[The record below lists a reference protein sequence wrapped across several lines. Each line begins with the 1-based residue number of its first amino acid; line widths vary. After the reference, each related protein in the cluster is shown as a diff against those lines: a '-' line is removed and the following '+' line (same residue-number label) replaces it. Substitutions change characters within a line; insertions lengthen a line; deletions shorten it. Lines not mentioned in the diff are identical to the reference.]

1 MGRLGIRLGRTGLE
15 MKIKIGKGE
24 GRRGSRELLFYLCR
38 VSVWD
43 DEKFVEK
50 NSSDGYTTM

>member
-24 GRRGSRELLFYLCR
+24 GVMVRDAG
-38 VSVWD
+38 
-43 DEKFVEK
+43 
-50 NSSDGYTTM
+50 